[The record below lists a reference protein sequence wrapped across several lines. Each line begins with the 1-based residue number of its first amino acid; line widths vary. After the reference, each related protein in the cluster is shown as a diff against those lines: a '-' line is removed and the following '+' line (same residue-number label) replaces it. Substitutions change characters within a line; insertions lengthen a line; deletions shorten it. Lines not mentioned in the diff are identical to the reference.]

1 MTAQKDQIQALIA
14 EIDGVLQ
21 RTTPRLPWVVSGDA
35 AQQRQLLE
43 RVRNYLVATQR
54 QLAGSEG
61 PRPTSQPSALLTH
74 DLYYQT
80 AATPETQTP
89 FSDVGTQQMM
99 QMLLQEMSYLRTHV
113 MQPLQSD
120 LELLRQQR
128 DALAQEV
135 QQLEAQR
142 QTARLGQASAGQQ
155 QLIGEFLQVLMGRLQ
170 EALAQQMTQ
179 TLNVIRSQALPQ
191 ANSSLLG
198 AELTYHPQ
206 LEQIQA
212 LQMRSDQMLVNLDAT
227 LQVVFESLQQNIQIY
242 QDSLAQGVD
251 RMHALGQQSE
261 VLFAALVNQLAQ
273 QLGREASSYLQS
285 SAPTLPARPLTE
297 PLQPSPSLSAQTHPS
312 GEEPLPYAGVEM
324 QSASASPALEEAISA
339 PLSQA
344 LEVDATWSTT
354 DSLDLADLQLSPLQ
368 TNEVESLLD
377 LEEMARSTSPSV
389 AELSTES
396 SEPFSGL
403 AEDTEDIDAALK
415 LLEQLSNDLRD
426 QSPVADGPEQPDAHL
441 TSAAAPAD
449 SAQAVFG
456 SIDDESSEVDEFYQS
471 LFGATS
477 ADPTA
482 EQVPDQT
489 LVSGELSIAIEPG
502 LDLPEAVLP
511 LPSDQ
516 ETAIS
521 PALESEA
528 VDLDSIFDDRFIPAS
543 PEEDL
548 MPIVPAESDMAEME
562 FALDET
568 ILNRLNEDLF
578 NLEITSDDPF
588 LAFEGNSA
596 LAADALGSEIT
607 LANWADQPASASPV
621 PSVPEEAEA
630 VWDNLS
636 LEDFSTDVIASTAAA
651 PVPTSE
657 GPPPSVPDSANQFE
671 MESPFTLEGMDD
683 LFADAPIAAQRPA
696 SPAAPDQPSLEAS
709 AIPFTLERMESLF
722 EDVPAVQPTEHR
734 SGVTSPAPTID
745 NQLQALTLEGMD
757 DLFGSAEPLGSAS
770 PTPLASSVPAAS
782 DPSITLEGID
792 NWFADVPPVED
803 LAADRPTENWT
814 LGDAEGLFPDATPV
828 PSRPADENRAPNPD
842 ELSLEEAFESLLGF
856 SSRPPAV
863 AEGEIPAQPQPPQ
876 VNPKYPKGFGPT
888 AQP

>member
-61 PRPTSQPSALLTH
+61 PRLTPTPHSASLLTH
-74 DLYYQT
+74 DIYHQA
-80 AATPETQTP
+80 AATPESQP
-89 FSDVGTQQMM
+89 SFSDGGTQQMM
-99 QMLLQEMSYLRTHV
+99 QMLLQEMSYLRTQV

-142 QTARLGQASAGQQ
+142 QNARLGQASAGQQ

-191 ANSSLLG
+191 ANPSLLA

-227 LQVVFESLQQNIQIY
+227 LQVVFESLQQNIQVY

-251 RMHALGQQSE
+251 RMHSLGQQSE

-285 SAPTLPARPLTE
+285 SAQTLPARSLTE
-297 PLQPSPSLSAQTHPS
+297 PLQSTSSLATQVRPSLEQ
-312 GEEPLPYAGVEM
+312 PLPYAGVEM
-324 QSASASPALEEAISA
+324 PASASPSVEDFSA
-339 PLSQA
+339 QPPQELGA
-344 LEVDATWSTT
+344 DAAWSAT
-354 DSLDLADLQLSPLQ
+354 DSLDLADLQLPPLQ
-368 TNEVESLLD
+368 INDVDALLD
-377 LEEMARSTSPSV
+377 VEGMSRSSSTPSPT
-389 AELSTES
+389 ELSIES
-396 SEPFSGL
+396 SETFSGL

-426 QSPVADGPEQPDAHL
+426 QSSVSDGPEQLAADL
-441 TSAAAPAD
+441 TSAAAPIDSTQAD
-449 SAQAVFG
+449 L
-456 SIDDESSEVDEFYQS
+456 ESLEGGPSEVDEFYQS
-471 LFGATS
+471 LFGITSTAPATEQI
-477 ADPTA
+477 ADQGSPSGDWPTA
-482 EQVPDQT
+482 
-489 LVSGELSIAIEPG
+489 IAPEIE
-502 LDLPEAVLP
+502 LPEAITSQSPHQEVSLSPVLK
-511 LPSDQ
+511 SDV
-516 ETAIS
+516 I
-521 PALESEA
+521 ESDE
-528 VDLDSIFDDRFIPAS
+528 VDLDSLFNDRFIPAS

-548 MPIVPAESDMAEME
+548 MPIAPEESNESEME

-578 NLEITSDDPF
+578 NLEIASDDPL
-588 LAFEGNSA
+588 LAFEGTNPLEA
-596 LAADALGSEIT
+596 EALGSDIT
-607 LANWADQPASASPV
+607 LADWDEPSSDADPA
-621 PSVPEEAEA
+621 PSVLEDVEAA
-630 VWDNLS
+630 WDTVS
-636 LEDFSTDVIASTAAA
+636 LEDFSTEVIAATTDV
-651 PVPTSE
+651 PVSASE
-657 GPPPSVPDSANQFE
+657 ALSLSVPE
-671 MESPFTLEGMDD
+671 VVKPVEIESPFTLEGMDD
-683 LFADAPIAAQRPA
+683 LFADAPITAQNPA
-696 SPAAPDQPSLEAS
+696 SQTLPTQPSLELS
-709 AIPFTLERMESLF
+709 TTPFTLESMENLF
-722 EDVPAVQPTEHR
+722 AEVPVVQPAEP
-734 SGVTSPAPTID
+734 TSAVVSSPLNVDTP
-745 NQLQALTLEGMD
+745 LQALTLEGMD
-757 DLFGSAEPLGSAS
+757 DLFGSADPIGTA
-770 PTPLASSVPAAS
+770 TPSQSTPSVPAAS

-792 NWFADVPPVED
+792 AWFSDASPVEFLD
-803 LAADRPTENWT
+803 ADRQGENWT
-814 LGDAEGLFPDATPV
+814 LGDAESLFPDAAPV
-828 PSRPADENRAPNPD
+828 PNRSTDEAHPPSPD
-842 ELSLEEAFESLLGF
+842 ELSLEEAFESLLGVA
-856 SSRPPAV
+856 SRPPV
-863 AEGEIPAQPQPPQ
+863 IAEGEIPP
-876 VNPKYPKGFGPT
+876 NPKYPKGFGQA